1 MFAEER
7 KLRIFDFLTEHKK
20 ATVAEL
26 VSYFSVSNTTIR
38 NDLREMERDKL
49 LIRTHGGA
57 MLRTRT
63 GYEPDP
69 YEKQI
74 KNVEEKKRIA
84 LAALELIDD
93 GDTIILDTGTTTM
106 ELALLLSRKKNLRV
120 ITNDLLIALLL
131 EDNANIIDILF
142 VGGII
147 RKKYHCTLRY
157 RNASAEMLAGLT
169 VDKVFVTANGFS
181 WQKGATTPD
190 IGQAEIKTLLMAA
203 SSTVVVLCDSSKI
216 GNDYFIQFARVD
228 QIDKLITDRIDPKE
242 KQRLEE
248 KGLDVIVA
256 PPYADLKDVLA
267 RPDQSASES
276 HVDR

>member
-7 KLRIFDFLTEHKK
+7 KLKIFDFLTEHKK

-26 VSYFSVSNTTIR
+26 VSYFKVSNTTVR
-38 NDLREMERDKL
+38 NDLREMERDRL

-84 LAALELIDD
+84 LVALDLIDD

-106 ELALLLSRKKNLRV
+106 ELALLLARKKNLRV

-142 VGGII
+142 IGGII
-147 RKKYHCTLRY
+147 RKKYHCTLKY
-157 RNASAEMLAGLT
+157 RNASAEMLTGLT
-169 VDKVFVTANGFS
+169 VDKAFITANGFS
-181 WQKGATTPD
+181 HQKGGTTPD

-203 SSTVVVLCDSSKI
+203 ASTVVVLCDGSKI
-216 GNDYFIQFARVD
+216 GDDYFIQFATVD
-228 QIDKLITDRIDPKE
+228 QVDKLVTDRMEPREKE
-242 KQRLEE
+242 TLEE
-248 KGLDVIVA
+248 MGLDVVIA
-256 PPYADLKDVLA
+256 PQYADLKETLA
-267 RPDQSASES
+267 QPNHSTIE
-276 HVDR
+276 